1 MSLIPRNSLFD
12 FNDFFDVF
20 QAPATAEGRA
30 NNLFSPRVDI
40 KDKKDHY
47 EIVADLPGVDRDKLS
62 VTLENGVLTIEAN
75 TAEEKTEEDE
85 GRIIRRERRTG
96 KYVRSF
102 TLGDDVKG
110 SDIKA
115 DFKSGVLT
123 LRAPKMQAVESKK
136 VEIAVK

>member
-1 MSLIPRNSLFD
+1 MSLIPRSSLFD

-20 QAPATAEGRA
+20 QSPARMATS

-40 KDKKDHY
+40 KDMKNHY
-47 EIVADLPGVDRDKLS
+47 EIVADLPGVDRDNLS
-62 VTLENGVLTIEAN
+62 VTLENGVLTIEAS
-75 TAEEKTEEDE
+75 TAEEKTEKEE
-85 GRIIRRERRTG
+85 GRIIRQERRTG

-102 TLGDDVKG
+102 TLGDDVNE

-115 DFKSGVLT
+115 DFKAGVLT
-123 LRAPKMQAVESKK
+123 LEVPKAQQVESKK

>member
-20 QAPATAEGRA
+20 QAPSTAA
-30 NNLFSPRVDI
+30 NTGPNLFSPRVDI

-47 EIVADLPGVDRDKLS
+47 EIVADLPGVDKDNLS

-75 TAEEKTEEDE
+75 TTEEKTEKDD
-85 GRIIRRERRTG
+85 GRVIRRERRTG

-102 TLGDDVKG
+102 TLGSDVKE
-110 SDIKA
+110 SEIKA
-115 DFKSGVLT
+115 DFKNGVLK
-123 LRAPKMQAVESKK
+123 LRAPKMVEEATKK